1 MSTTTTCCYCCTN
14 CAKKTNIARGA
25 FGVIVGILAI
35 VTIALLGAS
44 MDQANF
50 PGSNIR
56 FAKYQSEDSNQPH
69 YDVDREGDVVAI
81 LDGFVVANTPGC
93 SNIVGGQDGLAVG
106 AKDVCKSNSDTAGD
120 NQIEAWNYGW
130 LVAPDC
136 ERSDTDPAECAVFSA
151 QGALGWMGKLTFL
164 FMGVQTVLFCVHSCV
179 LILQQQREL
188 MTSEEAQADSFA
200 GVLMKANRAVKLT
213 LGLSITWCIIGFSL
227 FVASYFAWE
236 SFCDKIDTGLGR
248 QVNHHHACGVMGC
261 TQSFGSVF
269 ATIIVALVWYRIPN
283 ILTWFGVLE
292 AV

>member
-1 MSTTTTCCYCCTN
+1 MSTSTTCCYCCTN

-35 VTIALLGAS
+35 ITVALLGVS

-56 FAKYQSEDSNQPH
+56 FAKYQSEDSTLEH

-81 LDGFVVANTPGC
+81 LDGYVVANTPGC

-106 AKDVCKSNSDTAGD
+106 AKDVCKSNSDTVGD

-151 QGALGWMGKLTFL
+151 QGALGWLGKLTAFFL
-164 FMGVQTVLFCVHSCV
+164 SVQTILFCVHTCV
-179 LILQQQREL
+179 AIIEQEREL
-188 MTSEEAQADSFA
+188 ANSEEAAADSFA
-200 GVLMKANRAVKLT
+200 GVLLKANRAVKLT
-213 LGLSITWCIIGFSL
+213 LGLSVTWCIVGFSL
-227 FVASYFAWE
+227 FIASYFAWE

-261 TQSFGSVF
+261 TQSFGSIF
-269 ATIIVALVWYRIPN
+269 AIIIVALVWYRIPN